1 MALGLIKKLLKKL
14 VDFME
19 AGLQSI
25 VVAIGLIKMLLMWLL
40 LLTVDSCGHRFD
52 KYVVDVVAV
61 VNSR

>member
-1 MALGLIKKLLKKL
+1 MLKKLLKKL

-40 LLTVDSCGHRFD
+40 LFTVDSCGHRFE
-52 KYVVDVVAV
+52 KYVVDVVDV
-61 VNSR
+61 VKSQ